1 MVYITTPAIP
11 SCLVAF
17 LFSDPY
23 SPFKIF
29 NFYSSNLCT
38 FINPVMDL
46 FYIIVVNTYYSNL
59 HYISGCQV
67 QFELSD
73 TLDCI
78 IRVFT

>member
-1 MVYITTPAIP
+1 MVYITTPAI
-11 SCLVAF
+11 LW
-17 LFSDPY
+17 LFFSVIPIPILKF
-23 SPFKIF
+23 SIF
-29 NFYSSNLCT
+29 IHLICVV